1 MKFQHQRRLR
11 FERRG
16 RQGAVTVEMAF
27 CIPILLFLFVAS
39 ADVIRY
45 NLLRNMVA
53 QAAYEGA
60 RTALVQGATI
70 AEVQGAVD
78 DTITAFNP
86 RLSYDVTIDPATLPT
101 LAATIRVTV
110 DCDLSSDGWIV
121 MGKFLDSQISHSIEI
136 QNQ

>member
-1 MKFQHQRRLR
+1 MKIHTHRRLR
-11 FERRG
+11 FDRRC
-16 RQGAVTVEMAF
+16 RTGAVTVEMAF

-45 NLLRNMVA
+45 NLLRNVVA

-60 RTALVQGATI
+60 RTALVQGATV
-70 AEVQGAVD
+70 AEVQTAVD

-86 RLSYDVTIDPATLPT
+86 KLNYEVTVNPGTLPT

-121 MGKFLDSQISHSIEI
+121 MGKFLDSDVSHSIEI
-136 QNQ
+136 RNE